1 MLLTFVRT
9 IILYILVLIVMRFMG
24 KREIGQLQPFELAIS
39 IMIAD
44 LATLPMAEPGIPI
57 TNGVIPIV
65 GLLVMHLII
74 SIINMKSMKIHTKGV
89 YMIKEEGKYFF
100 GVCKVSERGQIV
112 IPKEAR
118 DVFGIKAGDSLLLL
132 GDVEKGMALVKT
144 EVFSN
149 VAEDILS
156 GK

>member
-57 TNGVIPIV
+57 TNGVIPIL
-65 GLLVMHLII
+65 GLLVMHLILI
-74 SIINMKSMKIHTKGV
+74 
-89 YMIKEEGKYFF
+89 
-100 GVCKVSERGQIV
+100 
-112 IPKEAR
+112 
-118 DVFGIKAGDSLLLL
+118 
-132 GDVEKGMALVKT
+132 T
-144 EVFSN
+144 EN
-149 VAEDILS
+149 Q
-156 GK
+156 K